1 MASYVTYSNMCCQ
14 KLFKYLTHP
23 TILSSCFLT
32 SACSTCSS
40 CIFFSKKARCFSSLL
55 CQRKSDCQ
63 NQLTIRGLIKV
74 ELAVYN
80 TTHNSVNYDRSGE
93 CRPEKDCGDIDCR
106 FDNLSRS
113 HHQSLMMTSAQV
125 VETTVNVTTNSP
137 SQDYTH
143 PDDRNLP
150 TYDVTPGY
158 KPFIRIV

>member
-1 MASYVTYSNMCCQ
+1 MAYYVTYSNMCCQ

-80 TTHNSVNYDRSGE
+80 TTHKSVNYDRSGE
-93 CRPEKDCGDIDCR
+93 CRTEKDCLRWHWLTFRQPERKSSSESDDDVRSGCR
-106 FDNLSRS
+106 NVSQCHHKRS
-113 HHQSLMMTSAQV
+113 FLGLH
-125 VETTVNVTTNSP
+125 SP
-137 SQDYTH
+137 GRS
-143 PDDRNLP
+143 
-150 TYDVTPGY
+150 
-158 KPFIRIV
+158 